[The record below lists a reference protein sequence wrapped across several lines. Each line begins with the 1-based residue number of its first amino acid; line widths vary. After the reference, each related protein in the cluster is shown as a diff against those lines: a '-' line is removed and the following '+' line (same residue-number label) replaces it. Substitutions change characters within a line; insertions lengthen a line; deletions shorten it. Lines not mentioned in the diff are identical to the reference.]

1 MRKFFDY
8 VVALIAVMSVTG
20 CIQTDDNVIVSE
32 PISRSIIG
40 YETINP
46 DTASTIDAMRAME
59 IATMI
64 SKAEVAASRSA
75 SRVAESVE
83 AITDTDDTPLMYVVN
98 YASNQ
103 GFVILSAS
111 KSNMPILAQADEGRF
126 DLAYLADDHPVNI
139 WLDEQKF
146 IARHIDDL
154 PDSIQ
159 AKAATAWMAY
169 NTDRSGVLA
178 LADVPEKPQ
187 VFYDSLRRWSLDPNI
202 EVYRYEDY
210 IQTEEYRFLSDE
222 EKNTI
227 INSIK
232 ALGNSNYGSAESS
245 SLILRQNIG
254 RRSEKRLL
262 STSWHQGS
270 SYNDLSYNG
279 KVPGLK
285 SLGCVT
291 IAVGQIMRYHKYP
304 ASFNWEN
311 MPDNYASSTT
321 QDFLYMLGRQLG
333 IDYSAEESASNIDK
347 ARKVLEMYGYT
358 VKLHEY
364 HHLSSVYDE
373 LKHNRPVYMRGI
385 GKEPDG
391 TKVGHAWVCDGY
403 QYESSHTE
411 IRVMTLDYRPTIYS
425 TPDKMIEAYAM
436 IKNYRGYE
444 RYHMNWGANVT
455 PTINGFYS
463 DSDISFK
470 VDGELHNYNI
480 DRKNLLIRL
489 NQ

>member
-1 MRKFFDY
+1 MRRFLEY
-8 VVALIAVMSVTG
+8 VVTLIALMSVTG
-20 CIQTDDNVIVSE
+20 CSQTDDNMIASE
-32 PISRSIIG
+32 PISRGTIG
-40 YETINP
+40 YETIKP

-59 IATMI
+59 IATI
-64 SKAEVAASRSA
+64 IGTSDAASRSA

-111 KSNMPILAQADEGRF
+111 KANMPILAQADEGRF
-126 DLAYLADDHPVNI
+126 DLTNLDDGHPVNI

-146 IARHIDDL
+146 IARHIDAL

-169 NTDRSGVLA
+169 NTDRSGVMA

-187 VFYDSLRRWSLDPNI
+187 VFYDSLRRWSLDPDI

-227 INSIK
+227 IISIK
-232 ALGNSNYGSAESS
+232 ALGNSNYGTAESS
-245 SLILRQNIG
+245 SLILRQHISS
-254 RRSEKRLL
+254 RSEKQLL
-262 STSWHQGS
+262 SSSWHQG
-270 SYNDLSYNG
+270 YSYNG
-279 KVPGLK
+279 KVPGHK
-285 SLGCVT
+285 ALGCVT

-311 MPDNYASSTT
+311 MPDNYATSTT
-321 QDFLYMLGRQLG
+321 QEFLYMLGQQLG
-333 IDYSAEESASNIDK
+333 IDYTADQSESNIDK
-347 ARKVLEMYGYT
+347 ARKVLETYGYT

-373 LKHNRPVYMRGI
+373 LKHNRPVYMRGT
-385 GKEPDG
+385 GKESDG

-403 QYESSHTE
+403 QYDSSHTK

-425 TPDKMIEAYAM
+425 TPDKMIEAYVM
-436 IKNYRGYE
+436 IKDYHGYE

-455 PTINGFYS
+455 PTVDGFYS

-470 VDGELHNYNI
+470 VDDEINNFNI
-480 DRKNLLIRL
+480 NRKNLLIQL
-489 NQ
+489 NR